1 MADFA
6 ATTVTG
12 LEIVV
17 AGNRRIATGSV
28 IVTTAANS
36 EDTVATGLSVLTAV
50 TASFASSAVTSVHTD
65 LNVYPSTVTAGAF
78 VVTHES
84 TINNFPL
91 TFRAEGR

>member
-36 EDTVATGLSVLTAV
+36 KDTVATGLSVLTAV
-50 TASFASSAVTSVHTD
+50 HASWASSAATSVHND
-65 LNVYPSTVTAGAF
+65 LNFWPSTVTAGAF

-84 TINNFPL
+84 TVPNFPL
-91 TFRAEGR
+91 VFRAEGR